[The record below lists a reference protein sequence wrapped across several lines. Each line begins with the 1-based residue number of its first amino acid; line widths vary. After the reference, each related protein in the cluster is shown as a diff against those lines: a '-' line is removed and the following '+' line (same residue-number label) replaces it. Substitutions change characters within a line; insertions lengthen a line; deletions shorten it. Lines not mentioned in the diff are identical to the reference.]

1 MQPNPSLVRIY
12 NQRQLIQDTSA
23 GIKREKMMQEQNYV
37 QQKSGAKA
45 LALDDR
51 IFLTKIRLL
60 QLLALILSAAFAL
73 GLHQIFA
80 R

>member
-1 MQPNPSLVRIY
+1 
-12 NQRQLIQDTSA
+12 
-23 GIKREKMMQEQNYV
+23 MMQEQNYV

-60 QLLALILSAAFAL
+60 QLMALILSAAFAL

>member
-1 MQPNPSLVRIY
+1 
-12 NQRQLIQDTSA
+12 
-23 GIKREKMMQEQNYV
+23 MMQEQNYV

-60 QLLALILSAAFAL
+60 QLLALTLSAAFAL
-73 GLHQIFA
+73 SLHLIFA

>member
-1 MQPNPSLVRIY
+1 
-12 NQRQLIQDTSA
+12 
-23 GIKREKMMQEQNYV
+23 MQEQDYV

-45 LALDDR
+45 ISIDNRLFLTRIRILQFLALV
-51 IFLTKIRLL
+51 
-60 QLLALILSAAFAL
+60 LSAAFAL